1 MNRHERRVRG
11 AQVAAP
17 TPHSILA
24 VVVSY
29 HGICGPTVECL
40 DAMKD
45 HALSKGI
52 GFAYK
57 VIPRTPLDLARNE
70 SLTLIRT
77 TSATAALLLDDDV
90 QVDSDWISSA
100 VGLLSSDMPVITAP
114 TRLRTVTPA
123 FNVNLTELPHLKN
136 GQRVARTLWTGF
148 GAVLISRPVIDQMH
162 DHFKN
167 LHYASYRHTGQTSCA
182 LFRSEIA
189 TNRALGNVGDP
200 NEKVYILD
208 DRVWSLRAQSL
219 GIQIYAT
226 IDVNTCHDGY
236 VGNFGVLLDSC
247 ILCGS
252 CLSGKVFE
260 NQKLIPDGSIFKCL
274 KCDSR
279 DGLVNTYCPQS

>member
-11 AQVAAP
+11 AQVATP

-57 VIPRTPLDLARNE
+57 VISRTPLDLARNE
-70 SLTLIRT
+70 SWTLVRT
-77 TSATAALLLDDDV
+77 TPATAALFLDDDV
-90 QVDSDWISSA
+90 QVDVTWISRA
-100 VGLLSSDMPVITAP
+100 VDLLSADIPVVTAP
-114 TRLRTVTPA
+114 VRLRGNDVV
-123 FNVNLTELPHLKN
+123 FNVNLTELPRLKAN
-136 GQRVARTLWTGF
+136 QRIARTLWTGF
-148 GAVLISRPVIDQMH
+148 GAVLVSRNAIDQMH
-162 DHFKN
+162 DHFN
-167 LHYASYRHTGQTSCA
+167 HLHYESRKYPGKTSCA

-189 TNRALGNVGDP
+189 TNRVLGYDENPDLRQ
-200 NEKVYILD
+200 YILD
-208 DRVWSLRAQSL
+208 DRVWSLRAQSI
-219 GIQIYAT
+219 GIPIHAT
-226 IDVNTCHDGY
+226 IDVDTCHDGN
-236 VGNFGVLLDSC
+236 VGNFGVKLDAC
-247 ILCGS
+247 ILCEECLGETSPGS
-252 CLSGKVFE
+252 KP
-260 NQKLIPDGSIFKCL
+260 IPDGSIFKCL